1 MRPVNYF
8 KKRFEYALK
17 SAGKDRKA
25 TIHLNQN
32 DLEALNQII
41 EFYDKQYKNTQL
53 EDSLLL
59 FYLLQNWKVENKEN
73 LQMAEISEGIF
84 KLTDSKNLLQRIGIQ
99 LAPKTEVIK
108 QIAIELRL
116 HQKMNNVTDEN
127 LICIED
133 VAQLLESELEIA
145 KSQFPFLKQLN
156 GSSVVKIT
164 YPKGL
169 TEGQRKMLGLTPQ

>member
-25 TIHLNQN
+25 TINLNQN

-41 EFYDKQYKNTQL
+41 EFYQTNYKNTQL

-73 LQMAEISEGIF
+73 LQMAEIGDGIF
-84 KLTDSKNLLQRIGIQ
+84 KLTDSKNILQKIGMQ
-99 LAPKTEVIK
+99 LYPKAEVIK
-108 QIAIELRL
+108 QITVELRL
-116 HQKMNNVTDEN
+116 HQKMNKVADEN
-127 LICIED
+127 LIRLED
-133 VAQLLESELEIA
+133 VAQLLEAELQIA
-145 KSQFPFLKQLN
+145 KTQFPFLKQLN
-156 GSSVVKIT
+156 GSSVVKFA

-169 TEGQRKMLGLTPQ
+169 SDAQRKMLGLTPQ